1 MLVATKSS
9 SLATKSKILKRLAT
23 KSNSSSA
30 SQSASSQY
38 HRSNQ
43 HHPASGND
51 ATLVHSSEP
60 SPITPSKRS
69 KLTRFSVKTRR
80 VQPIERNADG
90 SPKLPQQIGVL
101 TVLNLG
107 TIVTDRPNFHNER
120 YIFPVGYTVSRYIH
134 HQQRCNHI
142 IPSLII
148 MAVWH
153 IEPIQV

>member
-1 MLVATKSS
+1 VELVTASS
-9 SLATKSKILKRLAT
+9 NSLATKSKILKRLAN
-23 KSNSSSA
+23 KPNSSLPSL
-30 SQSASSQY
+30 SLQY

-43 HHPASGND
+43 HD

-60 SPITPSKRS
+60 TPIVPSKRS

-120 YIFPVGYTVSRYIH
+120 YIFPIGYTVSR
-134 HQQRCNHI
+134 
-142 IPSLII
+142 
-148 MAVWH
+148 
-153 IEPIQV
+153 